1 MKISEKLPILRK
13 RSGLSQEDLA
23 NELDVSRQSVYKW
36 ETGESKPEIEKI
48 QKLAKILGVSFDYL
62 LDENIDITK
71 VDDVPNDRVADI
83 KYRQVFVSNK
93 DLEFEQADY
102 EHGVFEKDSYDENP
116 KKSKFFILQPSIVRR
131 EEIGMELAT
140 QIFEENK
147 KKAEEYLNSKGY
159 QYEFLQNDICAAFFY
174 DTKQQTI
181 GFYYCGAEQFVCPI
195 ENLVDFTYDMDERG
209 VPGVSLEL
217 TAPATFDITV
227 RYINQDET
235 AGQFNLSLM
244 STRQYVFCQEKYKT
258 SESQRI
264 WIGVGAYTEGALDRI
279 VTKIKV
285 AQRNVDKIASGKIK
299 VEELDLEALAQNVKT
314 GEQQEAEN
322 FKQIKEKILNIVG
335 EKDSAKNKKTSIKLV
350 VGLGIFILIIVLG
363 VLLT

>member
-13 RSGLSQEDLA
+13 RKGISQEDLA
-23 NELDVSRQSVYKW
+23 NELDVSRQSIYKW
-36 ETGESKPEIEKI
+36 ETGESKPELEKI
-48 QKLAKILGVSFDYL
+48 QKIAKILGVSFDYL

-71 VDDVPNDRVADI
+71 VEDVPNDRVADI
-83 KYRQVFVSNK
+83 KYRQVFVSGK

-102 EHGVFEKDSYDENP
+102 EHGVFEKDSYDEQP
-116 KKSKFFILQPSIVRR
+116 QKGKLFKGLQTIVN
-131 EEIGMELAT
+131 ENEIGLELAT
-140 QIFEENK
+140 QIFEQNK

-195 ENLVDFTYDMDERG
+195 ENFVDITYNMDERG
-209 VPGVSLEL
+209 VPGVSLEF
-217 TAPATFDITV
+217 ASPATFDIIV

-244 STRQYVFCQEKYKT
+244 STRRYVFCQEKYKT
-258 SESQRI
+258 SESQRV
-264 WIGVGAYTEGALDRI
+264 WLGVAAYTEGALDRI
-279 VTKIKV
+279 ITKIKV

-299 VEELDLEALAQNVKT
+299 VEKLDLEELAKNAKQ
-314 GEQQEAEN
+314 GEQQELEN
-322 FKQIKEKILNIVG
+322 FKQIKSKILAIVD
-335 EKDSAKNKKTSIKLV
+335 EKDNKKNKKTLIKLGI
-350 VGLGIFILIIVLG
+350 GLGIFFLIMILG